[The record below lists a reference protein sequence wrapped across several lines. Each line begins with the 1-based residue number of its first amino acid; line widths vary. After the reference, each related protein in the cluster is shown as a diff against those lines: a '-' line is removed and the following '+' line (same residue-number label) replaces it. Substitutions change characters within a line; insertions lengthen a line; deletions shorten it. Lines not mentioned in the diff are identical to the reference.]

1 MVALVI
7 EKTSIQGKLP
17 PMQISVYLDCKNIYA
32 FAKITSPMTNII
44 SNNRDKIEMLFI
56 FIQPPAS

>member
-17 PMQISVYLDCKNIYA
+17 PLAKSVYLDCKNNYA
-32 FAKITSPMTNII
+32 FAKITSPTPSII
-44 SNNRDKIEMLFI
+44 SKNREKIESLRI
-56 FIQPPAS
+56 FVQPPAS